1 MSGDE
6 RAIPGRG
13 HSIMRRQRSAN
24 VADALENLLGGMESS
39 ARVRENLALA
49 YWDRVVG
56 AQAAA
61 ATEAES
67 VKEGVLFVRTK
78 SSVWSHELTFLKS
91 TILEKLNQRIGRPV
105 IREIIFRAQ
114 GVKKTPPPE
123 GPAHPTEEQ
132 IAAVVLLPGEQKA
145 LDSELRKVAR
155 LGDEEI
161 RQAVRRRVIREFR
174 LSRWR
179 LENGWQAC
187 ERCGSVHPL
196 PGPLCPL
203 CQAGI

>member
-1 MSGDE
+1 MG
-6 RAIPGRG
+6 
-13 HSIMRRQRSAN
+13 RQRSAN

-39 ARVRENLALA
+39 ARVRENLSLA
-49 YWDRVVG
+49 YWDKVVG

-114 GVKKTPPPE
+114 GVKKSPPPE
-123 GPAHPTEEQ
+123 GPAHPTEEE

-145 LDSELRKVAR
+145 LDSELRKIAR
-155 LGDEEI
+155 IREEGI
-161 RQAVRRRVIREFR
+161 RLSVRRRVIREFR
-174 LSRWR
+174 LNRWR
-179 LENGWQAC
+179 LENGWSEC
-187 ERCGSVHPL
+187 ERCRAVHPL
-196 PGPLCPL
+196 AESLCPL
-203 CQAGI
+203 CKIAMPAIHITGK